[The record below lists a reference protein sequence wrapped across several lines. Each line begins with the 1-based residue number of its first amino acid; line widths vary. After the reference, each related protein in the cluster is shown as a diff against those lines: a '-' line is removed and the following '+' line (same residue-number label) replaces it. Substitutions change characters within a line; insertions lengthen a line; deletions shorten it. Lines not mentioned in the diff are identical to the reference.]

1 MNIPGSS
8 RPLGT
13 VLALFVGTM
22 VTAGVLAMSTGAG
35 ASSPWPLV
43 DSHLPATIA
52 ECSPHQAA
60 SGGASYTNL
69 WTLKITAVDLVGEKV
84 FTNAH
89 AVAVGNPRMSL
100 NVARSFSDTLA
111 TAFAGQRSFIESALA
126 TKLQLPRTSSLWAA
140 KVVAAHWRSVPA
152 HHSLVIY
159 ATSSVDVSQGF
170 YSRVSS
176 GCNARG
182 SLGPWV
188 LSMVPVGAPTY
199 HVAIEPT
206 SALVNSTYQPRASV
220 PYAVLEHLVRQT
232 SPTSTGPLPT
242 GFGFPKVQTEL
253 TRNDQVVA
261 YTHGGRGSIFLGWL
275 KDRLPTSNRLSPFK
289 VSVVR
294 TGTW

>member
-1 MNIPGSS
+1 MTIHGSS

-13 VLALFVGTM
+13 ALARLVPSVLA
-22 VTAGVLAMSTGAG
+22 AGVLATSTVAG

-43 DSHLPATIA
+43 DSHLPTTIA

-69 WTLKITAVDLVGEKV
+69 WTLKVTAVDLVGEKV
-84 FTNAH
+84 FTNRH
-89 AVAVGNPRMSL
+89 AVAVGNPRMTL
-100 NVARSFSDTLA
+100 NVARTFVDTLA
-111 TAFAGQRSFIESALA
+111 TAFTGQRTFIESALA
-126 TKLQLPRTSSLWAA
+126 TTLRLPRTSSLWAA
-140 KVVAAHWRSVPA
+140 KVVEAHKRTVPA
-152 HHSLVIY
+152 HHSLVLY
-159 ATSSVDVSQGF
+159 ATSTVDVSQGF

-182 SLGPWV
+182 ALNPWV

-199 HVAIEPT
+199 HVALEPT
-206 SALVNSTYQPRASV
+206 SSLVNSTYQPRASV
-220 PYAVLEHLVRQT
+220 PFAVLEHLVRQT
-232 SPTSTGPLPT
+232 SPTSTGPLPS

-275 KDRLPTSNRLSPFK
+275 KDRLPSSNRLSPFK